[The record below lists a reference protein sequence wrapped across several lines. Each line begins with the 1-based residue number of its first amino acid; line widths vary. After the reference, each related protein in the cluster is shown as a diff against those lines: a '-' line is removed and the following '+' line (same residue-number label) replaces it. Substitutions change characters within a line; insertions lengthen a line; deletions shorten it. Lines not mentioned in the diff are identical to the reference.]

1 MDAKKFLRHA
11 LALACVGIWASLSVA
26 QGNTLTLFAPVEGEV
41 TPDSPQTWT
50 FNAREGEVLSLF
62 VQAPTGSTLDP
73 IITLENANGDFL
85 LENDNYAPDRPDA
98 LLQAFTLPRTAT
110 YRATVRAALGT
121 SGTYRLTL
129 LSGYASILLYDNFAA
144 TSMISTSSPTPEAP
158 LQVSFENG
166 ALRLRQDGIL
176 KTGFFTHDQSQSA
189 DVYAHLRVRSIAH
202 RNGWQVGLL
211 VRQQP
216 NGDGYAF
223 QLNNRGQWRFVLRQ
237 DDVESVLRDWGT
249 HPAITPEK
257 VDFRLGV
264 LANGGGFDVFYDG
277 QYMSTIVNN
286 AFTSGAVGANV
297 TTANALNSTVVAEF
311 DDLTLTIPAQRGERR
326 VQATQMLIGTANV
339 MVRQLQ
345 RQNYIPYGGTMALEV
360 PEVRAQFAS
369 GGISRVPLARGSTF
383 SNFAYGA
390 TVSWQVTGEG
400 IAGCGLIARE
410 EGENYLLAF
419 VESTGGHGLS
429 LRVGDAFVQNLYH
442 QLATPKTR
450 YHLLLVAHK
459 ERADLFLDGVW
470 IGAIASPKLD
480 GSIAAAVTNY
490 DRVTTE
496 CQFSDVWLWE
506 F

>member
-1 MDAKKFLRHA
+1 MDAKKFLSRA
-11 LALACVGIWASLSVA
+11 LVVAWVGIVAGVSLA
-26 QGNTLTLFAPVEGEV
+26 QGSALTLFAPVEGDI

-62 VQAPTGSTLDP
+62 VQVPTGSTLDP
-73 IITLENANGDFL
+73 ILTLENANGDIL

-110 YRATVRAALGT
+110 YRATVRAFGDTAGA
-121 SGTYRLTL
+121 YRLSL

-144 TSMISTSSPTPEAP
+144 PSAVSASAPVPEAP

-176 KTGFFTHDQSQSA
+176 QTGFVLHDQSQSA
-189 DVYAHLRVRSIAH
+189 DVYANLRVRSVAH

-211 VRQQP
+211 LRQQP

-237 DDVESVLRDWGT
+237 NGVESTLRDWGT

-264 LANGGGFDVFYDG
+264 LANGRGFDVFYDG
-277 QYMSTIVNN
+277 QYMSTVTDT
-286 AFTSGAVGANV
+286 AFAEGKVGV
-297 TTANALNSTVVAEF
+297 GITTANALNSTVVAEF
-311 DDLTLTIPAQRGERR
+311 DDLTLTVPAQQGERR
-326 VQATQMLIGTANV
+326 VQAKQLLVGTANI

-345 RQNYIPYGGTMALEV
+345 RQSYIPYGGTMALEV
-360 PEVRAQFAS
+360 PEARAQFAS

-390 TVSWQVTGEG
+390 TVTWQAFGEG

-410 EGENYLLAF
+410 EGEGYLLAF
-419 VESTGGHGLS
+419 VESSGGHGLS
-429 LRVGDAFVQNLYH
+429 LRVGDAFVQNVYH

-450 YHLLLVAHK
+450 YQLLIVANE

-470 IGAIASPKLD
+470 VGAIASPKLA
-480 GSIAAAVTNY
+480 GSIATAVTNY

-496 CQFSDVWLWE
+496 CQFNDVWLWG